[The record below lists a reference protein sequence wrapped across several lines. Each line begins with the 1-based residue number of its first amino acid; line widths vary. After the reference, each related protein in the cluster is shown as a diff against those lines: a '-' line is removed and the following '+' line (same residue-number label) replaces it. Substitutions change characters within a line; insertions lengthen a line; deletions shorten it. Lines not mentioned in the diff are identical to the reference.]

1 MAPSNSR
8 NRMTRPLRTRPSQR
22 AGPEIGASSAIVGR
36 ASPMVLP
43 ACMFIARLLRSIDA
57 AWPKDERD
65 GRNSTGDGNISCISP
80 FSAFRHGL
88 CSARPRRKR
97 VCPLRSNFGRKFAP
111 DSIHS
116 PNQAAG
122 SVFGYLNLGELVM
135 GPAYLPDSKQE
146 FPDVRDC
153 LDEQPLRGDEFGD
166 DETSDGLMSLL
177 EENARLRGLVIK
189 LTDIILKN

>member
-1 MAPSNSR
+1 MAFAAP
-8 NRMTRPLRTRPSQR
+8 
-22 AGPEIGASSAIVGR
+22 GR
-36 ASPMVLP
+36 AENECVLCVLISVANLP
-43 ACMFIARLLRSIDA
+43 
-57 AWPKDERD
+57 PTQ
-65 GRNSTGDGNISCISP
+65 ST
-80 FSAFRHGL
+80 L
-88 CSARPRRKR
+88 
-97 VCPLRSNFGRKFAP
+97 
-111 DSIHS
+111 

-189 LTDIILKN
+189 LTDIILKNVADRG